1 MITLSTL
8 RRTVAALFV
17 VFLGTFSVFAVTAKA
32 ADEET
37 TVTRSGPASNIGE
50 PTATNTVKDSKGN
63 IVQYGSDAIIY
74 KSPSTLTGK
83 SPAELRSI
91 GRALYMQNCSSCHGI
106 KADGILAEGNPEAYP
121 SLIDLGPAVID
132 FWISSGRMPAA
143 DPTVIQAARK
153 PARLS
158 SLQSLAIAEWVNSL
172 SNAYPYIPVVNTD
185 DANRAEGLNLFAL
198 NCAACHTITGG
209 GDALAAGT
217 YAPTLQDS
225 DITATQIATAI
236 RSGPGNMPN
245 YSSSLTDEQVADI
258 VKYVKVD
265 IQNPNNIGGVG
276 MGGLGPVAEGFV
288 ALSLGIG
295 ILALAAFWVGDRQ

>member
-8 RRTVAALFV
+8 RRTMAALFV
-17 VFLGTFSVFAVTAKA
+17 VFLGTFSLFVVSAHAADDEMAGAKA
-32 ADEET
+32 GA
-37 TVTRSGPASNIGE
+37 ASNIGQ
-50 PTATNTVKDSKGN
+50 PTSTNSVKDANGN
-63 IVQYGSDAIIY
+63 VVQYGSDAITY
-74 KSPSTLTGK
+74 KSPSTITGK
-83 SPAELRSI
+83 TTAELRSI
-91 GRALYMQNCSSCHGI
+91 GRALYMQNCSSCHGV
-106 KADGILAEGNPEAYP
+106 KTDGVLAKGNPEAYP
-121 SLIDLGPAVID
+121 SLLNLGPAVID

-143 DPTVIQAARK
+143 DPTAIQAARK
-153 PARLS
+153 PSRLS
-158 SLQSLAIAEWVNSL
+158 PFQSLAIAEWVNSL
-172 SNAYPYIPVVNTD
+172 SNAYPYVPVVNTH
-185 DANRAEGLNLFAL
+185 DASQSNGLHLFAL

-217 YAPTLQDS
+217 YAPTLQNS
-225 DITATQIATAI
+225 AITATQIATAI

-245 YSSSLTDEQVADI
+245 FSSSLTDAQVADI

-288 ALSLGIG
+288 ALALGIG

>member
-8 RRTVAALFV
+8 RRTMAALFV
-17 VFLGTFSVFAVTAKA
+17 VFLGTFSLFVVSAHAADDEMAGAKA
-32 ADEET
+32 GA
-37 TVTRSGPASNIGE
+37 ASNIGQ
-50 PTATNTVKDSKGN
+50 PTSTNSVKDANGN
-63 IVQYGSDAIIY
+63 VVQYGSDAITY
-74 KSPSTLTGK
+74 KSPSTITGK
-83 SPAELRSI
+83 TAAELRAI
-91 GRALYMQNCSSCHGI
+91 GRALYMQNCSSCHGV
-106 KADGILAEGNPEAYP
+106 KADGVLAKGNPEAYP

-143 DPTVIQAARK
+143 DPTAIQAARK
-153 PARLS
+153 TSRLS

-172 SNAYPYIPVVNTD
+172 SNAYPYVPVVNTN
-185 DANRAEGLNLFAL
+185 DASRAEGLHLFAL

-217 YAPTLQDS
+217 YAPTLQNTA
-225 DITATQIATAI
+225 ITATQIATAI

-245 YSSSLTDEQVADI
+245 YSSSLTDAQVADI

-265 IQNPNNIGGVG
+265 IQNPNNIGGAG
-276 MGGLGPVAEGFV
+276 MGGLGPVAEGFI

>member
-32 ADEET
+32 ADKEKTE
-37 TVTRSGPASNIGE
+37 TRSGPASNIGE

-63 IVQYGSDAIIY
+63 VAQYGSDAIIY

-121 SLIDLGPAVID
+121 NLIDLGPAVID

-143 DPTVIQAARK
+143 DPNAIQAARK

-172 SNAYPYIPVVNTD
+172 SNAYPYVPVVNTD

-209 GDALAAGT
+209 GDALAFGT

-265 IQNPNNIGGVG
+265 IQNPTNIGGAG
-276 MGGLGPVAEGFV
+276 FGGLGPVAEGFI

>member
-1 MITLSTL
+1 M
-8 RRTVAALFV
+8 
-17 VFLGTFSVFAVTAKA
+17 
-32 ADEET
+32 
-37 TVTRSGPASNIGE
+37 
-50 PTATNTVKDSKGN
+50 
-63 IVQYGSDAIIY
+63 QYGSDAITY
-74 KSPSTLTGK
+74 KSPSAITGK
-83 SPAELRSI
+83 TSAELRAI
-91 GRALYMQNCSSCHGI
+91 GRALYMQNCSSCHGV
-106 KADGILAEGNPEAYP
+106 KADGVLAKGNPEAYP

-143 DPTVIQAARK
+143 DPTAIQAARK
-153 PARLS
+153 ASRLS

-172 SNAYPYIPVVNTD
+172 SNAYPYVPVVNTN
-185 DANRAEGLNLFAL
+185 DASRAEGLNLFAL

-245 YSSSLTDEQVADI
+245 FSSSLTDAQVADI

-265 IQNPNNIGGVG
+265 IQNPNNIGGAG

-288 ALSLGIG
+288 ALALGIG

>member
-1 MITLSTL
+1 MIALSTF

-17 VFLGTFSVFAVTAKA
+17 VFLGTFSIFAVSAHA

-37 TVTRSGPASNIGE
+37 AGAKPHAASNIGQ
-50 PTATNTVKDSKGN
+50 PTATNSVKDSKGN
-63 IVQYGSDAIIY
+63 VVQYGSDAITY
-74 KSPSTLTGK
+74 KSPTAITGK
-83 SPAELRSI
+83 SAAELRTI
-91 GRALYMQNCSSCHGI
+91 GRALYMQNCSSCHGV
-106 KADGILAEGNPEAYP
+106 KADGVLAKGNPEAYP

-143 DPTVIQAARK
+143 DPTAIQAARK
-153 PARLS
+153 PSRLS
-158 SLQSLAIAEWVNSL
+158 PFQSLAISEWVNSL
-172 SNAYPYIPVVNTD
+172 SNAYPYVPVVNTN
-185 DANRAEGLNLFAL
+185 DASRAEGLHLFAL

-217 YAPTLQDS
+217 YAPTLQNS
-225 DITATQIATAI
+225 AITATQIATAI

-245 YSSSLTDEQVADI
+245 FSSSLTDAQVADI

-265 IQNPNNIGGVG
+265 IQNPNNIGGAG
-276 MGGLGPVAEGFV
+276 LGGLGPVAEGFV
-288 ALSLGIG
+288 ALALGIG

>member
-1 MITLSTL
+1 MMTLSTL
-8 RRTVAALFV
+8 RRTFAALFV
-17 VFLGTFSVFAVTAKA
+17 LFLGTFSVFAVTAHA
-32 ADEET
+32 ADDEMAGA
-37 TVTRSGPASNIGE
+37 RPGAASNIGE
-50 PTATNTVKDSKGN
+50 PTSTNSVKDSQGN
-63 IVQYGSDAIIY
+63 VVQYGSDAITY
-74 KSPSTLTGK
+74 KSPSAITGK
-83 SPAELRSI
+83 TSAELRAI
-91 GRALYMQNCSSCHGI
+91 GRALYMQNCSSCHGV
-106 KADGILAEGNPEAYP
+106 KADGVLAKGNPEAYP

-143 DPTVIQAARK
+143 DPTAIQAARK
-153 PARLS
+153 ASRLS

-172 SNAYPYIPVVNTD
+172 SNAYPYVPVVNTN
-185 DANRAEGLNLFAL
+185 DASRAEGLNLFAL

-245 YSSSLTDEQVADI
+245 FSSSLTDAQVADI

-265 IQNPNNIGGVG
+265 IQNPNNIGGAG

-288 ALSLGIG
+288 ALALGIG